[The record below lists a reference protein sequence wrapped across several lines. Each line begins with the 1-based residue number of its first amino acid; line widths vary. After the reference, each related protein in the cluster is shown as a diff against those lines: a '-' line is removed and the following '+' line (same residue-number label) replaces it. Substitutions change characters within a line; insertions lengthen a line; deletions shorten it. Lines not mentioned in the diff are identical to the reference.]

1 MLSAARSRLAVLVQ
15 LGFLGIN
22 CLGLLFSAIYTSNVP
37 DLYEGNVHH
46 TLGWILVWVVVAQCI
61 MAVIK
66 LYADRSRLLVG
77 YGRLHDVS
85 PTPISA
91 EAMAQHHQMHATLVQ
106 QRGGYT
112 DDAGNGT
119 TSETPRT
126 NSMSGTT
133 DCGDEFLHDVQ
144 RPQDADSDADVTE
157 KRSLLGSNAADRF
170 LSNMR
175 VRRKLMSVINA
186 AYQLVNYSIL
196 LLGFVGITTGVVVYG
211 GIFVSFACASSE
223 DLQR

>member
-1 MLSAARSRLAVLVQ
+1 MLSAARSRPAVLVQ

-22 CLGLLFSAIYTSNVP
+22 CMGLLFSAIYTSNVP
-37 DLYEGNVHH
+37 DLYEGNAHH
-46 TLGWILVWVVVAQCI
+46 TLGWILVWIVVAQCI

-66 LYADRSRLLVG
+66 LYADRPRLV
-77 YGRLHDVS
+77 GRLHNVS

-91 EAMAQHHQMHATLVQ
+91 EAMAQHHQLHGTFAQ

-119 TSETPRT
+119 ASETPRT
-126 NSMSGTT
+126 DSMSGTT

-144 RPQDADSDADVTE
+144 KPQDADSEVDVTE
-157 KRSLLGSNAADRF
+157 KRSLLGRNAADRF

-175 VRRKLMSVINA
+175 VRRKLMSVINTV
-186 AYQLVNYSIL
+186 YQLVNYSIL
-196 LLGFVGITTGVVVYG
+196 LLGFVAITTGVVLYG
-211 GIFVSFACASSE
+211 GIFVSFARASSE